1 MHATPVFKPR
11 RLGHVNIFV
20 GDVQQACRF
29 YASVCG
35 VEQVYFETDIQMGFM
50 TNGRSN
56 HDLGLMQAM
65 NKPRIGRD
73 GYVQPSTGRGAA
85 PSLNHLGFELE
96 SQRELVN
103 AYKRA
108 VAAGVKVSA
117 TSDHCVA
124 RSIYLHDPDGNMVEF
139 YADAVEDWRG
149 FYRKGKSAL
158 ITGAWDPLAGTPDD
172 RPLYEKQFTPAVVP
186 GATFHPSGIH
196 SAGLLVGDLGRSAR
210 FYEEVGGLRRGAD
223 SANSIVMLGSTGQPA
238 VTLVAGQRPGRPPGL
253 HHMSFEVP
261 GTAALSDAR
270 RVLAAGGVAPA
281 GELSHPGGESLFIR
295 DADGFLIEMFAG
307 SHGYAAAG
315 LLGSA
320 SLPSG
325 LQ

>member
-1 MHATPVFKPR
+1 MDATPVFNPR

-29 YASVCG
+29 YSSVCG

-96 SQRELVN
+96 SQRELVE

-108 VAAGVKVSA
+108 VAAGVKMSA

-139 YADAVEDWRG
+139 YADAVEDWRD
-149 FYRKGKSAL
+149 FYRKGKNAL

-172 RPLYEKQFTPAVVP
+172 RPLYEKRYTPATVP
-186 GATFHPSGIH
+186 GSAFQPNGIH
-196 SAGLLVGDLGRSAR
+196 SAGLLVGDLERSAR
-210 FYEEVGGLRRGAD
+210 FYEQVGGMRRGAA
-223 SANSIVMLGSTGQPA
+223 SARSIVMLGSTGQPA
-238 VTLVAGQRPGRPPGL
+238 VTLVAGPRPDRPPGL
-253 HHMSFEVP
+253 HHMSFELA
-261 GTAALSDAR
+261 GTPALDGAR
-270 RVLAAGGVAPA
+270 RALAAGGTALA
-281 GELSHPGGESLFIR
+281 GELSHAGGESLFIR

-307 SHGYAAAG
+307 RHGYAA
-315 LLGSA
+315 
-320 SLPSG
+320 SG
-325 LQ
+325 LAGSDALPAALH